1 MSRPREP
8 IIVRPRGSRPGS
20 WRVWL
25 RPECGLPPDVCAEWT
40 ERSLRTAP
48 PLFLA
53 RVKWPRTQAA
63 ADRVGLALVEYL
75 LEHGSAPRDQGPAV
89 EDYAG
94 LFRSVETSPRARRLA
109 AQGRAYSP
117 NTVELYR
124 ATINL
129 RILPDKDLCR
139 LRMGE
144 VRRVD
149 LEAYFARLYAE
160 LGASRA
166 MQLAWTIIHF
176 IFAQWADDS
185 GRPSPFAGMPKP
197 SYQETIRGS
206 LTEAELVKIFAAP
219 WPSPMDRIICALTFW
234 AGLRRGEVLAL
245 RWSDVDLP
253 RRRIVVQRAA
263 KSLDRKTPL
272 EGTPKSGKSRIVPIV
287 AEVDAALR
295 GMPRFVEALAAE
307 GDEARAMAA
316 IGEEYVVVYP
326 PGHFDHRSGR
336 KQLRPGKPGWYT
348 AMHGAMD
355 RAGID
360 RAGRDI
366 TPHSARHSIA
376 SVMLARGVP
385 KEIIKAI
392 LGHFDE
398 RTTDG
403 YLHIAAE
410 EIDKA
415 GKGI

>member
-25 RPECGLPPDVCAEWT
+25 RPECGLPPEVCAEWT

-75 LEHGSAPRDQGPAV
+75 KENGATPRDQGATV
-89 EDYAG
+89 EAYVR
-94 LFRSVETSPRARRLA
+94 LFREVETSPRARRLA
-109 AQGRAYSP
+109 AQGREYSP
-117 NTVELYR
+117 NTVRLYR
-124 ATINL
+124 ETIDL
-129 RILPDKDLCR
+129 RILPDKTLCR

-144 VRRVD
+144 VGRAD
-149 LEAYFARLYAE
+149 LEAYFARLHAK

-166 MQLAWTIIHF
+166 LQLAWTVLHF
-176 IFAQWADDS
+176 IFAQWSDDA
-185 GRPSPFAGMPKP
+185 GRPSPFRGMPKP
-197 SYQETIRGS
+197 TYQETIRGA
-206 LTEAELVKIFAAP
+206 LTEAELLKIFAQP
-219 WPSPMDRIICALTFW
+219 WPSPMDRAICALTFW

-245 RWSDVDLP
+245 RWSDVDLA
-253 RRRIVVQRAA
+253 RKRITVQRAE
-263 KSLDRKTPL
+263 KDIDRPSHT
-272 EGTPKSGKSRIVPIV
+272 EGAPKSGKSRIVPIV

-295 GMPRFVEALAAE
+295 GMPRFAEVRADAAA
-307 GDEARAMAA
+307 DASAIAA
-316 IGEEYVVVYP
+316 IASEYTIVYP
-326 PGHFDHRSGR
+326 LEYFAHRSGR
-336 KQLRPGKPGWYT
+336 KHQRPGKPGWYQ

-366 TPHSARHSIA
+366 TPHSSRHSIA

-415 GKGI
+415 GRGI